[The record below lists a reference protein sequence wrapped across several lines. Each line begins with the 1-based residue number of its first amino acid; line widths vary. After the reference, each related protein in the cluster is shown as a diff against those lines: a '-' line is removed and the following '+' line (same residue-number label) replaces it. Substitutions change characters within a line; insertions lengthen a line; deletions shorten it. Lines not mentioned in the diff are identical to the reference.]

1 MLRKS
6 VNSQN
11 IGKWQMFFFH
21 KYFLNYGYIIIFL
34 IQEFCI
40 HLTLSSFFFWAD
52 TCRGFKCTKSEFCID
67 ASLKCNGLPNCG
79 RTDDS
84 DETMGCK
91 YLFLAIDMKM
101 ISHL

>member
-1 MLRKS
+1 M
-6 VNSQN
+6 V
-11 IGKWQMFFFH
+11 FFH
-21 KYFLNYGYIIIFL
+21 KHFLNYGYISILIFL

-40 HLTLSSFFFWAD
+40 HLTLVSFFFFAD
-52 TCRGFKCTKSEFCID
+52 TCRGFRCTKSEFCID

-91 YLFLAIDMKM
+91 YLLLAIDMPI
-101 ISHL
+101 ISPL